1 MTNLTMPSISYWALS
16 PILFMLLGGVL
27 LMAVAALSRR
37 ALPPVVATG
46 LTLFAGTGALVFSL
60 IEWHHVASAKATTT
74 VAGAIAVDG
83 LSVVIAVTVSCSVLL
98 ATCFGHRYLARMYI
112 AGAEYHVLALTSASG
127 AMIMAAANDL
137 VVLFLGLEILSIALY
152 VLVALNRSSAK
163 SEEAA
168 LKYFILGGFSSAIF
182 VFGIAFTYG
191 ATGSTNL
198 QVIAQSLAASVAAKP
213 GILLVGLALLLVGF
227 CFKVAAVPF
236 HLWTPDV
243 YEGAPT
249 PVTGFMAAV
258 AKTGGFA
265 ALIRVLLAGLP
276 TERSTWTPA
285 LYAIAI
291 VTLFGGALLMVVQRD
306 VKRMLAYSSINH
318 AGFLFL
324 GILAATSAGVSA
336 DLFYLF
342 TYSIAAIG
350 TFGILTMLASENDDD
365 STIERYRGL
374 VHNHPVLTGCLAVL
388 VLAQAGVPLTTGFLA
403 KFGVVEAVTGTGAI
417 PLAILAMVS
426 AAIAAFAY
434 LRFVLSLYA
443 GTPEEAVSLDLDG
456 ATRAPLAAIAVG
468 LTVAVTVFFGI
479 FPATLLDVVR
489 VAADHLLP

>member
-37 ALPPVVATG
+37 ALPSMVSTG
-46 LTLFAGTGALVFSL
+46 ITFVAGTGALVFSL
-60 IEWHHVASAKATTT
+60 IEWNHVTSSKATTT

-83 LSVVIAVTVSCSVLL
+83 LSAVIAVTISCSVLL
-98 ATCFGHRYLARMYI
+98 ATCFGHQYLERMRI
-112 AGAEYHVLALTSASG
+112 ASAEYHVLALTSASG

-152 VLVALNRSSAK
+152 VLVALNRRSSK

-168 LKYFILGGFSSAIF
+168 LKYSILGGFSSAIF

-198 QVIAQSLAASVAAKP
+198 QVIAHNLAASVAAKP
-213 GILLVGLALLLVGF
+213 GILMIGLALLLVGF

-276 TERSTWTPA
+276 TARSSWTPV

-291 VTLFGGALLMVVQRD
+291 ATLFGGALLMVVQRD
-306 VKRMLAYSSINH
+306 LKRMLAYSS
-318 AGFLFL
+318 
-324 GILAATSAGVSA
+324 
-336 DLFYLF
+336 
-342 TYSIAAIG
+342 
-350 TFGILTMLASENDDD
+350 
-365 STIERYRGL
+365 
-374 VHNHPVLTGCLAVL
+374 
-388 VLAQAGVPLTTGFLA
+388 
-403 KFGVVEAVTGTGAI
+403 
-417 PLAILAMVS
+417 
-426 AAIAAFAY
+426 
-434 LRFVLSLYA
+434 
-443 GTPEEAVSLDLDG
+443 
-456 ATRAPLAAIAVG
+456 
-468 LTVAVTVFFGI
+468 
-479 FPATLLDVVR
+479 
-489 VAADHLLP
+489 